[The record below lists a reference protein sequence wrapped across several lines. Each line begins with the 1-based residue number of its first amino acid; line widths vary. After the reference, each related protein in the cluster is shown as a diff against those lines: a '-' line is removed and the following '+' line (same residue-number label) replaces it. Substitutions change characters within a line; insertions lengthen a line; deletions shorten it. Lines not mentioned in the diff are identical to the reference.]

1 MVQDTI
7 FLGLDVHKD
16 SIAVAV
22 ADGRGGGL
30 RSLGTIPSRPQAVRD
45 LVRRLGPPQ
54 RITACYEAGPCGYT
68 LYRHLTHLGVRCL
81 VVAPSLVPTRP
92 GERVKTDRRD
102 ATKLARL
109 LRSRELTPV
118 WVPDEAHEALRDLTR
133 AREDARHDLL
143 RARHRLSKLLL
154 RLGVFPPQGIT
165 AWSKRHQAWLE
176 TVTLPHPAQQVV
188 FGEYRLAIDQLQ
200 QRIHRL
206 NAEIADAAA
215 TSPQAALIAAL
226 QSLRGVGLVTAATL
240 VAELGD
246 LTRFHTPRELMAYAG
261 VVPSEYSTGARQWRG
276 HITKT
281 GNAHVRHVLVEA
293 AWHYRH
299 RPAVWGALR
308 QRQRGQPERIKAIAW
323 QAQDRLHRRYRRLLR
338 RGKTP
343 HQAVVALARELLGF
357 IWAIAHAV
365 QGTRRAA

>member
-1 MVQDTI
+1 MIQDTI
-7 FLGLDVHKD
+7 FVGLDVHKD

-22 ADGRGGGL
+22 APGRGGEL

-68 LYRHLTHLGVRCL
+68 LYRHLTHLGVHCL
-81 VVAPSLVPTRP
+81 VVAPSLVPSKP
-92 GERVKTDRRD
+92 GDRVKTDRRD

-118 WVPDEAHEALRDLTR
+118 WIPDETHEALRDLTR

-154 RLGVFPPQGIT
+154 RLGILPPQGTT
-165 AWSKRHQAWLE
+165 AWSKRHQTWLE

-188 FGEYRLAIDQLQ
+188 FGEYRLAIEQLQ
-200 QRIHRL
+200 QRIERL
-206 NAEIADAAA
+206 NAEITEAAA
-215 TSPQAALIAAL
+215 TSPQAPLMAAL
-226 QSLRGVGLVTAATL
+226 QCLRGIGLVTAATL
-240 VAELGD
+240 AAELGEI
-246 LTRFHTPRELMAYAG
+246 TRFRTPRELMAYAG
-261 VVPSEYSTGARQWRG
+261 VVPSEYSTGVRQSRG
-276 HITKT
+276 RITKT
-281 GNAHVRHVLVEA
+281 GNAHVRFVLVEA

-323 QAQDRLHRRYRRLLR
+323 HAQDRLHRRYRRLLR
-338 RGKTP
+338 RGKSP
-343 HQAVVALARELLGF
+343 HQAVVAVARELLGF
-357 IWAIAHAV
+357 IWAIAHELHAEKHI
-365 QGTRRAA
+365 A